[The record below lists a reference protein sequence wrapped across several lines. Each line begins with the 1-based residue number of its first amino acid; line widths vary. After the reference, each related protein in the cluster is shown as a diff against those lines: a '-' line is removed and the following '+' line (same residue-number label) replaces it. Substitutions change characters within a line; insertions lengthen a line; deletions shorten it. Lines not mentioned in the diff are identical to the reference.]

1 MKTEKE
7 IIKEHYSK
15 MGSKCLKTMTKEQR
29 SERAKKANKVRW
41 AKKK

>member
-15 MGSKCLKTMTKEQR
+15 LGKRSLKTMTKEQR
-29 SERAKKANKVRW
+29 SDRAKKANKARW
-41 AKKK
+41 AKK